1 MAIRTVV
8 TRTRRVTKYST
19 TRRKKRGSSKSL
31 RRIEDIEN
39 RASRLLRRVSKAVD
53 RGVETYRIK
62 RKKSNRKYRDGAV
75 VDSYENAAVGIAE
88 AVSDSSFAHC
98 PWLPAHARTGARDH
112 SFEQGRPPLIRDD
125 HPRTDRACTVRS
137 TSWHLNGIEVPDTES
152 QQLVTMEDQIKRRV
166 VIPSQPRCVHSAS
179 ANAGTHTPRP
189 NVLSDA
195 VRRPVVLTANTCG
208 YGSLPSH

>member
-39 RASRLLRRVSKAVD
+39 RASRSLRRVSKAVD

-88 AVSDSSFAHC
+88 AVSDSS
-98 PWLPAHARTGARDH
+98 P
-112 SFEQGRPPLIRDD
+112 
-125 HPRTDRACTVRS
+125 
-137 TSWHLNGIEVPDTES
+137 
-152 QQLVTMEDQIKRRV
+152 
-166 VIPSQPRCVHSAS
+166 
-179 ANAGTHTPRP
+179 
-189 NVLSDA
+189 VLSDFAKA
-195 VRRPVVLTANTCG
+195 VNTRFRRKQVRKFLRSFPI
-208 YGSLPSH
+208 PR